1 METAFR
7 KYISSP
13 GIGFVKTLPTQ
24 DICTITV
31 EHAFTELL
39 VFMTMPKSFSL
50 RLSSPRHLQ
59 RSPQPRLL
67 ALYPRPHYISTISH
81 SPQPATHHS
90 TLLTTS
96 RNFLL
101 GTSILLSLSFG
112 YLYFTDVRA
121 GVHQWAV
128 VPGLRW
134 WYDDAEEAH
143 ERGTE
148 ILEGLW
154 RWGLYPRE
162 RSQLKER
169 EGESEGER
177 LGVEVS
183 EWVPEPRS
191 RYT

>member
-1 METAFR
+1 M
-7 KYISSP
+7 IM
-13 GIGFVKTLPTQ
+13 L
-24 DICTITV
+24 
-31 EHAFTELL
+31 
-39 VFMTMPKSFSL
+39 KSFSL
-50 RLSSPRHLQ
+50 RLSSPRPLQ
-59 RSPQPRLL
+59 RFPQPRLL
-67 ALYPRPHYISTISH
+67 ALYPRPHYISTISR
-81 SPQPATHHS
+81 SPQTATHHS
-90 TLLTTS
+90 SLLSSS

-162 RSQLKER
+162 RAQLKGR
-169 EGESEGER
+169 QGEDEGER

-183 EWVPEPRS
+183 ERLVVAIPKDPN
-191 RYT
+191 

>member
-1 METAFR
+1 
-7 KYISSP
+7 
-13 GIGFVKTLPTQ
+13 
-24 DICTITV
+24 
-31 EHAFTELL
+31 
-39 VFMTMPKSFSL
+39 MTMPKPVSL
-50 RLSSPRHLQ
+50 CLSSPRFLH
-59 RSPQPRLL
+59 RFPQPRLL
-67 ALYPRPHYISTISH
+67 GLYSRPHYISTVSRP
-81 SPQPATHHS
+81 PQTTTHHS
-90 TLLTTS
+90 TLISTS

-121 GVHQWAV
+121 GVHQWAI

-162 RSQLKER
+162 RAHLKEK
-169 EGESEGER
+169 EGEAEGER

-183 EWVPEPRS
+183 EWVSKPRS
-191 RYT
+191 RHIQGSQVVFYGKVYELTNHDRYSGIISQTQLAPPPA

>member
-1 METAFR
+1 
-7 KYISSP
+7 
-13 GIGFVKTLPTQ
+13 
-24 DICTITV
+24 
-31 EHAFTELL
+31 
-39 VFMTMPKSFSL
+39 MTMSKPISV
-50 RLSSPRHLQ
+50 RLSSPRPFL
-59 RSPQPRLL
+59 RFPQPRPF
-67 ALYPRPHYISTISH
+67 ALYSRPHYISTISR
-81 SPQPATHHS
+81 SPQTATHHS
-90 TLLTTS
+90 TLISTS

-162 RSQLKER
+162 RARLKAK
-169 EGESEGER
+169 EGEAEGEM

-183 EWVPEPRS
+183 EWVS
-191 RYT
+191 RPCNRHIQGPQVVFYGKVYELTKHDRYSGIISQTQLAPPPG

>member
-1 METAFR
+1 MTAFK
-7 KYISSP
+7 KYNSARNRLCR
-13 GIGFVKTLPTQ
+13 TLLTQ
-24 DICTITV
+24 NICTITI
-31 EHAFTELL
+31 EHAFTKPLL
-39 VFMTMPKSFSL
+39 PMTMPKSFSL
-50 RLSSPRHLQ
+50 RLSSPRPFQ
-59 RSPQPRLL
+59 RFPQPRLL
-67 ALYPRPHYISTISH
+67 ALYPRPHYISTISR
-81 SPQPATHHS
+81 SPQTATHHS
-90 TLLTTS
+90 SLLTSS

-162 RSQLKER
+162 RAQLKGRKGKE
-169 EGESEGER
+169 EGER

-183 EWVPEPRS
+183 EKGFG
-191 RYT
+191 TL

>member
-1 METAFR
+1 
-7 KYISSP
+7 
-13 GIGFVKTLPTQ
+13 
-24 DICTITV
+24 
-31 EHAFTELL
+31 
-39 VFMTMPKSFSL
+39 MTMPKPISL
-50 RLSSPRHLQ
+50 PLSSPRPLCRLSH
-59 RSPQPRLL
+59 PRPLV
-67 ALYPRPHYISTISH
+67 LYSRPHYIPTIPRY
-81 SPQPATHHS
+81 PQTVTHHS
-90 TLLTTS
+90 SLVSTS
-96 RNFLL
+96 RNFVL

-112 YLYFTDVRA
+112 YLYLTDVRA

-162 RSQLKER
+162 RARLKEK
-169 EGESEGER
+169 EGEAEGEK

-183 EWVPEPRS
+183 E
-191 RYT
+191 

>member
-1 METAFR
+1 
-7 KYISSP
+7 
-13 GIGFVKTLPTQ
+13 
-24 DICTITV
+24 
-31 EHAFTELL
+31 
-39 VFMTMPKSFSL
+39 MTMPKPISLPSSSLRPLL
-50 RLSSPRHLQ
+50 RLSQTS
-59 RSPQPRLL
+59 
-67 ALYPRPHYISTISH
+67 RPHYIPAIPR
-81 SPQPATHHS
+81 SPQAATHHS
-90 TLLTTS
+90 SLVSTS
-96 RNFLL
+96 RNFFL

-162 RSQLKER
+162 RARLKEK
-169 EGESEGER
+169 EGEAGGEK

-183 EWVPEPRS
+183 EWLSEPCS
-191 RYT
+191 RHTQSSQLDCYEKVYELTKHDRYSDIILQIQLARPPA

>member
-1 METAFR
+1 
-7 KYISSP
+7 
-13 GIGFVKTLPTQ
+13 
-24 DICTITV
+24 
-31 EHAFTELL
+31 
-39 VFMTMPKSFSL
+39 MTMPKPFSL
-50 RLSSPRHLQ
+50 RLSSPRPLQ
-59 RSPQPRLL
+59 RFPQPRLL
-67 ALYPRPHYISTISH
+67 ALYPRPHYISIISNF
-81 SPQPATHHS
+81 PQRATHHS
-90 TLLTTS
+90 SLLTSS

-162 RSQLKER
+162 RAQLKGR
-169 EGESEGER
+169 EGEEER

-183 EWVPEPRS
+183 GWVSEPWS
-191 RYT
+191 SHT

>member
-1 METAFR
+1 
-7 KYISSP
+7 
-13 GIGFVKTLPTQ
+13 
-24 DICTITV
+24 
-31 EHAFTELL
+31 
-39 VFMTMPKSFSL
+39 MPKPTSL
-50 RLSSPRHLQ
+50 RLSAPRPFH
-59 RSPQPRLL
+59 RFPEPRLP
-67 ALYPRPHYISTISH
+67 ALYSRPHYIFTFSGP
-81 SPQPATHHS
+81 PQTATHHS
-90 TLLTTS
+90 SIVSTS

-101 GTSILLSLSFG
+101 GTSILFSLSFG

-162 RSQLKER
+162 RAQLKER
-169 EGESEGER
+169 EAEAER
-177 LGVEVS
+177 EKLGVDVS
-183 EWVPEPRS
+183 EWLSEPCS
-191 RYT
+191 RHT

>member
-1 METAFR
+1 
-7 KYISSP
+7 
-13 GIGFVKTLPTQ
+13 
-24 DICTITV
+24 
-31 EHAFTELL
+31 
-39 VFMTMPKSFSL
+39 MTMPKIPSL
-50 RLSSPRHLQ
+50 RLSAPRPFH
-59 RSPQPRLL
+59 RFPQSRVP
-67 ALYPRPHYISTISH
+67 ALYSRPHYISTISRA
-81 SPQPATHHS
+81 PQIATHHS
-90 TLLTTS
+90 SIVSSS

-162 RSQLKER
+162 RGHLKEK
-169 EGESEGER
+169 EGEAER
-177 LGVEVS
+177 EKLGVEVS
-183 EWVPEPRS
+183 EWLSEPWS
-191 RYT
+191 SHTQGSQLVFYEKIYELTKHDRYSGIISQIQLAPPLA